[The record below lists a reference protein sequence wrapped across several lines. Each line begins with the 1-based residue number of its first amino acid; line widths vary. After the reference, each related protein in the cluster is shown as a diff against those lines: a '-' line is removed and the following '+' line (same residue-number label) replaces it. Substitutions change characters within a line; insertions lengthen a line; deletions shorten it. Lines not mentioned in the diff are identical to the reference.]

1 MPRIHIPA
9 SLRAHAHQLPEL
21 EIEGSTVGE
30 ILMQLASRY
39 PDLGSHLM
47 RDSKQLHPFISLY
60 IDGKNIRDLQQWE
73 TPITDN
79 QELLIVP
86 ALAGG

>member
-9 SLRAHAHQLPEL
+9 SLRAHANQQPEL
-21 EIEGSTVGE
+21 EIDGNTVSE
-30 ILMQLASRY
+30 ILAQLSNLY
-39 PDLGSHLM
+39 PDLSSHLM
-47 RDSKQLHPFISLY
+47 RDSQQLHPFISLY
-60 IDGKNIRDLQQWE
+60 VDGKNIRDLQQWE
-73 TPITDN
+73 TPVLPN

>member
-9 SLRAHAHQLPEL
+9 SLRAHSNELSEL
-21 EIEGSTVGE
+21 EVEGNTVGE
-30 ILMQLASRY
+30 ILTRLASRY
-39 PDLGSHLM
+39 PDLGSHLL
-47 RDSKQLHPFISLY
+47 RDSKHLHPFISLY
-60 IDGKNIRDLQQWE
+60 IDGKNVRDLQEWD
-73 TPITDN
+73 TPMDSN